1 MKAFDSSLS
10 TPLGIRASHDI
21 DEAVEDS
28 NTRHIPAC
36 VHWRPRSPSGFQI
49 YQTHSFHTILL
60 AAASNG
66 IEYISQS
73 DEAVGPPGLL

>member
-36 VHWRPRSPSGFQI
+36 VHGWPRGPSWFQI
-49 YQTHSFHTILL
+49 YQTQGFHTVLL

-66 IEYISQS
+66 VEDVSQS
-73 DEAVGPPGLL
+73 NKAVGPPGLL